1 MADFPNR
8 RNYLDEFCFPLI
20 WNRARGPWPALTN
33 AERALGVVVE
43 GNLLDPLFTQF
54 PQVAFLPFALK

>member
-1 MADFPNR
+1 M
-8 RNYLDEFCFPLI
+8 DEFCFPLI